1 MGKTLTTE
9 DFIFQA
15 KAVHGDKYDY
25 SRTTYVDFK
34 TKVCIVCP
42 KHGEFWQI
50 PSSHTKGG
58 CGCPKCG
65 VESRSR
71 KRKLDTESVI
81 KRAKAVHNN
90 KYDYSLLSYNSQ
102 EDKVK
107 IICPVHGVFEQKLS
121 NHLQGQGC
129 PVCAGTIKK
138 TTEQFIIEART
149 IHGDKYDYSLVEY
162 KGNKSKVIISCPIHG
177 LFAQAPISHLTS
189 CGCPMC
195 AHENAKKSRFCSKE
209 HFVRKARAIHGD
221 KYDYS
226 KVQYINSYTP
236 VTIICPI
243 HGEFERLP
251 MRHIEA
257 HAGCPQCLSRLSWK
271 KNRHYKVG
279 VVDVDDCEED
289 AKKCWHRMVRRCY
302 DDKFHESNTTYFDC
316 EVCEEWLI
324 FSNFASW
331 FKEHYVEGWQ
341 LDKDILVDGNR
352 IYSPRTCCFVPQE
365 INSIFTSR
373 VKDETKKL
381 KAPLLAEKYK
391 DRLEERVYK
400 RLCNI

>member
-1 MGKTLTTE
+1 MGKALTTE

-34 TKVCIVCP
+34 TKVCIICP

-50 PSSHTKGG
+50 PSSHTRGG

-65 VESRSR
+65 VELRSQ
-71 KRKLDTESVI
+71 KRRLDTESVI
-81 KRAKAVHNN
+81 KRAKEIHNN

-129 PVCAGTIKK
+129 PVCAGSIKK
-138 TTEQFIIEART
+138 TTEQFIIEARA

-162 KGNKSKVIISCPIHG
+162 KNNKSKVIISCPIHG

-195 AHENAKKSRFCSKE
+195 AHENAKKARFCSKE
-209 HFVRKARAIHGD
+209 DFVRKARAIHGD

-257 HAGCPQCLSRLSWK
+257 HAGCPRCLRQSVRER
-271 KNRHYKVG
+271 NRCHGVG
-279 VVDVDDCEED
+279 KINVLYCDEQ
-289 AKKCWHRMVRRCY
+289 AKKFWCRMIRRCY
-302 DDKFHESNTTYFDC
+302 SDNLHKQHPTYSDC
-316 EVCEEWLI
+316 SVCEDWLF
-324 FSNFASW
+324 FSNFAEW
-331 FKEHYVEGWQ
+331 FDKHHVEGWE
-341 LDKDILVDGNR
+341 LDKDILVSGNR
-352 IYSPRTCCFVPQE
+352 TYSPETCCFVPHE
-365 INSIFTSR
+365 INVLFR
-373 VKDETKKL
+373 CNVKQDTIVR
-381 KAPLLAEKYK
+381 KAPILAEKYK

-400 RLCNI
+400 KLCNI

>member
-25 SRTTYVDFK
+25 SRTTYVDSK
-34 TKVCIVCP
+34 TKVCIICP

-50 PSSHTKGG
+50 PSSHTRTG
-58 CGCPKCG
+58 CECPKCG
-65 VESRSR
+65 VESRAR
-71 KRKLDTESVI
+71 KRRRDTESVI
-81 KRAKAVHNN
+81 KRAKEVHNN

-121 NHLQGQGC
+121 NHLYGQGC
-129 PVCAGTIKK
+129 PVCAGRIKK
-138 TTEQFIIEART
+138 TTEQFIIEARS

-162 KGNKSKVIISCPIHG
+162 KDNKSKVIISCPIHG

-195 AHENAKKSRFCSKE
+195 ARENSKKSRFCSKE
-209 HFVRKARAIHGD
+209 DFVRKAISIHGD

-251 MRHIEA
+251 KRHIEA
-257 HAGCPQCLSRLSWK
+257 KAGCPMCQTRQPHE
-271 KNRHYKVG
+271 KNRYYKVG
-279 VVDVDDCEED
+279 LVDTEEFD
-289 AKKCWHRMVRRCY
+289 EAIKKCWLRMIRRCY
-302 DDKFHESNTTYFDC
+302 DKQSHYSTYSNC
-316 EVCEEWLI
+316 KVCEDWLI
-324 FSNFASW
+324 FTNFASW
-331 FKEHYVEGWQ
+331 YKEHHREGWQ
-341 LDKDILVDGNR
+341 LDKDILANGKK
-352 IYSPRTCCFVPQE
+352 IYSPETCCFVPIE

-373 VKDETKKL
+373 VKEATKKT

-391 DRLEERVYK
+391 DQLEERVYK
-400 RLCNI
+400 RLCNM